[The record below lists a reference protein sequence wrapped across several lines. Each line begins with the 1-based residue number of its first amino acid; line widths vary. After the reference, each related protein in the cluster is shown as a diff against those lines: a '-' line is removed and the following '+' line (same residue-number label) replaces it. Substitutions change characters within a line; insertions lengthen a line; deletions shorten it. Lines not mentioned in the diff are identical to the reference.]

1 MNGAINF
8 TYGFSHG
15 VEWGWPIAVYLLLA
29 GISGGALIVA
39 LMVRFYKK
47 QHEDTPLLK
56 AASLV
61 SFSTIAFGMVFLVGD
76 LEKPFYFWKILINYN
91 FSSVM

>member
-1 MNGAINF
+1 MNGAINY

-39 LMVRFYKK
+39 LLVRFIKNNRW
-47 QHEDTPLLK
+47 
-56 AASLV
+56 
-61 SFSTIAFGMVFLVGD
+61 IR
-76 LEKPFYFWKILINYN
+76 PF
-91 FSSVM
+91 